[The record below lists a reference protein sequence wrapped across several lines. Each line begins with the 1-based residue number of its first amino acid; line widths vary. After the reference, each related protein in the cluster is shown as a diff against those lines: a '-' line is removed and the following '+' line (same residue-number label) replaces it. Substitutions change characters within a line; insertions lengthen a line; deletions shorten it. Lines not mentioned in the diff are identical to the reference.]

1 MYRVKCCK
9 VRIFN
14 LYNLKEYVNSKES
27 LFLLWSFVIVFYCN
41 EYVGR
46 KKEDAKHQLC
56 NCNRKEW
63 LCIKNKLPF
72 FFYICILQVHKYML
86 KYINDII
93 SFGILSTSNY
103 TEK

>member
-1 MYRVKCCK
+1 MSM
-9 VRIFN
+9 
-14 LYNLKEYVNSKES
+14 LE
-27 LFLLWSFVIVFYCN
+27 
-41 EYVGR
+41 GR
-46 KKEDAKHQLC
+46 KKMPNTNYVTVIGKSGSVLKT
-56 NCNRKEW
+56 NF
-63 LCIKNKLPF
+63 L